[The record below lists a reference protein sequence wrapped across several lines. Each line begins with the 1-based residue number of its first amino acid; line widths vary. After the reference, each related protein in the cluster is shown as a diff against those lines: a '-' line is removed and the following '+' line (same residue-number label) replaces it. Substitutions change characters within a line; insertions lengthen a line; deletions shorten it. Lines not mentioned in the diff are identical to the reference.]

1 MKKYFSLLVL
11 TAAIFGAGCCKKKN
25 KATTPKTEA
34 IVRQFIQEEE
44 TLDTDLDKKEDYS
57 IIA

>member
-11 TAAIFGAGCCKKKN
+11 TAAVFGAGCCKKQN
-25 KATTPKTEA
+25 KATTPQTET
-34 IVRQFIQEEE
+34 IVKQFIQEEE
-44 TLDTDLDKKEDYS
+44 IVDADKKEDYS